1 MAKKRRTRE
10 ISMRKFREILRLKV
24 ECGKSIREIGRSCSI
39 SHVTVSRYLERVKVS
54 GLSYDQVK
62 KLDDNELKR
71 VIKTGISNNAEPGKA
86 MPDWKYTHHELKK
99 KSVTLQLLW
108 QEYKEIHPDGYQST
122 QFCELYARWK
132 KTLKISLRQTHKA
145 GEKTFVDYAGQTVP
159 VINRH
164 TGEVKEA
171 QIFVAVLGASNYT
184 YSEATWDQSLP
195 NWIGSHVRS
204 YEYFGGVSRVTVPD
218 NLKTGVTRSCKY
230 EPDINPTYHD
240 MAVHYGTVI
249 MPARAYKPKDKA
261 KVEAGVLVV
270 ERWILAA
277 LRNRTFFSLAELNTA
292 IRELLEILNSKP
304 FKKLEG
310 TRKSCFERHE
320 KKELLPLPE
329 HRYEFAEWKKV
340 KANIDY
346 HIELNYHYYSVPYQL
361 RHKQLEARY
370 TAHTVE
376 AFYNNKRVASHL
388 RDNVKGKHT
397 TVKEHMPESHRAYME
412 WTPSRLIKWAG
423 KTGES
428 TAELI
433 ETILTARKYPEQ
445 AYRSCLGILRLGKH
459 YPADRIEAACRRAL
473 IIKGYSYKSVS
484 SILKTGLDKQ
494 CSRREPSEP
503 VIKHNN
509 IRGRE
514 YFVSTNNKE
523 VTQC

>member
-1 MAKKRRTRE
+1 
-10 ISMRKFREILRLKV
+10 
-24 ECGKSIREIGRSCSI
+24 
-39 SHVTVSRYLERVKVS
+39 
-54 GLSYDQVK
+54 
-62 KLDDNELKR
+62 
-71 VIKTGISNNAEPGKA
+71 VI
-86 MPDWKYTHHELKK
+86 D
-99 KSVTLQLLW
+99 
-108 QEYKEIHPDGYQST
+108 
-122 QFCELYARWK
+122 
-132 KTLKISLRQTHKA
+132 
-145 GEKTFVDYAGQTVP
+145 
-159 VINRH
+159 RH
-164 TGEVKEA
+164 TGKVKEA

-277 LRNRTFFSLAELNTA
+277 LRNRTFFSLAELNAA
-292 IRELLEILNSKP
+292 IRELLEVLNKKP
-304 FKKLEG
+304 FKKLDG
-310 TRKSCFERHE
+310 TRKSCFEE
-320 KKELLPLPE
+320 TDKKELLHLPE
-329 HRYEFAEWKKV
+329 TRYEFAEWKKV

-346 HIELNYHYYSVPYQL
+346 HVEIKGHYYSVPHQL

-370 TAHTVE
+370 TTHIVE
-376 AFYNNKRVASHL
+376 IFYNSKRVASHL
-388 RDNVKGKHT
+388 RDDAKGKHT
-397 TVKEHMPESHRAYME
+397 TVKEHMPESHRAYLE

-423 KTGES
+423 KTGAS
-428 TAELI
+428 TTELV

-445 AYRSCLGILRLGKH
+445 AYRSCLGILRLSKY
-459 YPADRIEAACRRAL
+459 YPTDRIEAACRRAL
-473 IIKGYSYKSVS
+473 IIKGYSYKSVA

-494 CSRREPSEP
+494 RLRQNAPEAVVE
-503 VIKHNN
+503 HNN

-514 YFVSTNNKE
+514 YFLKTNNKE
-523 VTQC
+523 VAQC